1 MLIVLLLLGGLLTL
15 SAGAELLLR
24 GATRLAALLRISP
37 LVVGLTVVAF
47 GTSAPEF
54 AVSIGAAL
62 HGKTDIAVGNVVGS
76 NIFNVL
82 AILGI
87 SALVAPLPVHRKLI
101 RVDVPVMIAGVLLVW
116 WFMSDGGVSRTEGA
130 IAFCGLLVYTT
141 LLIIHSRASSS
152 SPQAEAAHDAAAGG
166 PVRNPWMRAVEA
178 LLMVIVGLALLVQGS
193 NWFVDGAV
201 QLARIL
207 GLSELV
213 IGLTIVAAGT
223 SLPELATSVWAA
235 ARGEREISVGN
246 IIGSNVFNTLGV
258 LGSAAA
264 FSPTGVPVSPSA
276 LNFDIP
282 VMAAV
287 CAVCLPMFFTGRSL
301 SRWEGVLL
309 IGYYV
314 GYTTVLILHTLG
326 SHWLPAVSF
335 SLAWFA
341 LPLTGAVLLT
351 SLLRELRPPRES
363 AEHAT

>member
-1 MLIVLLLLGGLLTL
+1 MAIVLLLIGGLLTL

-62 HGKTDIAVGNVVGS
+62 HGKADIAIGNVVGS

-82 AILGI
+82 FILGI

-101 RVDVPVMIAGVLLVW
+101 RIDVPVMIAAVLLLW
-116 WFMSDGGVSRTEGA
+116 WFTSDGAVSRIEGA
-130 IAFCGLLVYTT
+130 IAFGGLLAYTSF
-141 LLIIHSRASSS
+141 LIIHSRSS
-152 SPQAEAAHDAAAGG
+152 SPQVVAAQDAAAGA
-166 PVRNPWMRAVEA
+166 PARNPWVRAVEA

-246 IIGSNVFNTLGV
+246 IIGSNIFNTLGV
-258 LGSAAA
+258 LGAAA
-264 FSPTGVPVSPSA
+264 ALAPDGVPVAPSA

-282 VMAAV
+282 VMVAV

-301 SRWEGVLL
+301 SRWEGILL
-309 IGYYV
+309 IAYYA
-314 GYTTVLILHTLG
+314 GYTSVLILHTLG
-326 SHWLPAVSF
+326 SDWLPAVSF

-341 LPLTGAVLLT
+341 LPLTAAVLLT
-351 SLLRELRPPRES
+351 SLLRELRRPREAAQPS
-363 AEHAT
+363 A